1 MVVGVHKLEQR
12 TFIDKKTYENIVQFL
27 EEHATVKESK
37 RQIIYKYRCT
47 YDFRALVEK
56 DRMVLR
62 MRKGNVD
69 EDILVAVSY
78 EDHEKMLDILRLL
91 GHTLDTQWYRL
102 RKLFTYQDL
111 EITLDKTFRY
121 GYVISVSI
129 ELPRDQV
136 KDGTEKLYHF
146 FEQFHIVLTSPEQF
160 YQQYHHY
167 LTNWYEYTKD
177 IDDST
182 FFEK

>member
-1 MVVGVHKLEQR
+1 
-12 TFIDKKTYENIVQFL
+12 
-27 EEHATVKESK
+27 HATVKESK

-91 GHTLDTQWYRL
+91 GHTLDTKWYRL

-136 KDGTEKLYHF
+136 KDGT
-146 FEQFHIVLTSPEQF
+146 
-160 YQQYHHY
+160 
-167 LTNWYEYTKD
+167 
-177 IDDST
+177 
-182 FFEK
+182 

>member
-91 GHTLDTQWYRL
+91 GHTLDTKWYRL
-102 RKLFTYQDL
+102 RRLFT
-111 EITLDKTFRY
+111 
-121 GYVISVSI
+121 
-129 ELPRDQV
+129 
-136 KDGTEKLYHF
+136 
-146 FEQFHIVLTSPEQF
+146 
-160 YQQYHHY
+160 
-167 LTNWYEYTKD
+167 
-177 IDDST
+177 
-182 FFEK
+182 

>member
-1 MVVGVHKLEQR
+1 MLGVHKLEQR

-27 EEHATVKESK
+27 EKHATAKESK

-47 YDFRALVEK
+47 YDFRTLIEK

-69 EDILVAVSY
+69 EDTLVTVSY

-91 GHTLDTQWYRL
+91 GHTLDTKWYRL
-102 RKLFTYQDL
+102 RKLFTYQDF

-129 ELPRDQV
+129 EVPRDQI
-136 KDGTEKLYHF
+136 KEGTEKLYQF